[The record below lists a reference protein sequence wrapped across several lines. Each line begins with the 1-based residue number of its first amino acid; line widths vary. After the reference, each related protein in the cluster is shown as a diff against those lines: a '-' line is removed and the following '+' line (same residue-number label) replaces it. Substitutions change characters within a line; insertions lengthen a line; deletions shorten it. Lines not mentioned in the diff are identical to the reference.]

1 MKARFFYSLNS
12 RAFQPLFGPRTIKAA
27 FALARASHPNAG
39 DIEVISRARFAV
51 MSTYNPDF
59 YPPEYPMP

>member
-39 DIEVISRARFAV
+39 DIEVISRTTFIIY
-51 MSTYNPDF
+51 SLHHPDH
-59 YPPEYPMP
+59 YSPEYL

>member
-39 DIEVISRARFAV
+39 DIEVISRANFAV
-51 MSTYNPDF
+51 MSTFHPDF
-59 YPPEYPMP
+59 YSPDYL